1 MDAKPTAERLTSHA
15 ALGSINWRT
24 NQSLQRAVQLCLARI
39 GQRRTVHASIHC
51 RRRGEVRRVS
61 SVWCQPIFGDS
72 SHADIRH
79 TPISCQPIFVT
90 RDIRT
95 DDSASTGATGAV
107 AGTRAGTR
115 GGRRPGTAR
124 TRPARTA
131 AERNRRA
138 PRRAPRDPAS
148 VRDRWNRATVTRPRA
163 APALLPRAGRCVPY
177 PVARRRASRRKKV
190 KRPRTDPYPTRNP
203 TAPRTTGGTR
213 IRPIRA
219 PHLPARARDA
229 PDPRFGTAIRIRL
242 TSGARGTRA
251 PQHAATG
258 VERTTGLYHCYWL
271 VSQAYR

>member
-95 DDSASTGATGAV
+95 RQREHGRDGCGSRYPRGHARRPAPRHRTHAAGADGGGTQPASTAAGAA
-107 AGTRAGTR
+107 
-115 GGRRPGTAR
+115 RPRIRPRPMESRNGNA
-124 TRPARTA
+124 PARRARASA
-131 AERNRRA
+131 ARGTVRTV
-138 PRRAPRDPAS
+138 PRRASTR
-148 VRDRWNRATVTRPRA
+148 VT
-163 APALLPRAGRCVPY
+163 
-177 PVARRRASRRKKV
+177 S
-190 KRPRTDPYPTRNP
+190 
-203 TAPRTTGGTR
+203 
-213 IRPIRA
+213 
-219 PHLPARARDA
+219 
-229 PDPRFGTAIRIRL
+229 
-242 TSGARGTRA
+242 
-251 PQHAATG
+251 
-258 VERTTGLYHCYWL
+258 
-271 VSQAYR
+271 

>member
-90 RDIRT
+90 HAIFGH
-95 DDSASTGATGAV
+95 DSASTGATGAV

-138 PRRAPRDPAS
+138 PRPR
-148 VRDRWNRATVTRPRA
+148 RATPRIRPRPMESRNGN
-163 APALLPRAGRCVPY
+163 APARRARASAARGTVRTVP
-177 PVARRRASRRKKV
+177 RRAS
-190 KRPRTDPYPTRNP
+190 TRV
-203 TAPRTTGGTR
+203 
-213 IRPIRA
+213 
-219 PHLPARARDA
+219 
-229 PDPRFGTAIRIRL
+229 
-242 TSGARGTRA
+242 TS
-251 PQHAATG
+251 
-258 VERTTGLYHCYWL
+258 
-271 VSQAYR
+271 